1 MIIHEKE
8 KVFFIIVMLNMKVNS
23 YLIRNAME
31 EDMILMEMLFMN

>member
-8 KVFFIIVMLNMKVNS
+8 KVFFLIVMLNMKMNS